1 MPPWYVVTV
10 TLETD
15 CFFGAVALI
24 AAGAAFLAG
33 ALRVLV
39 LRALG
44 AAVDLETVAVG
55 IREKR
60 VYSLIIHNKKP
71 LDGVSLQTVV
81 KKSSLSTV
89 LSQPSCILH
98 QRPQTN

>member
-1 MPPWYVVTV
+1 VVTV

-44 AAVDLETVAVG
+44 AAVDLDAMAVD

-60 VYSLIIHNKKP
+60 VDSLIIHNKKP
-71 LDGVSLQTVV
+71 LEWGL
-81 KKSSLSTV
+81 
-89 LSQPSCILH
+89 
-98 QRPQTN
+98 

>member
-1 MPPWYVVTV
+1 VVTV

-44 AAVDLETVAVG
+44 AAVDLDAMAVG

-60 VYSLIIHNKKP
+60 VDSLIIHNKKP
-71 LDGVSLQTVV
+71 LEWGL
-81 KKSSLSTV
+81 
-89 LSQPSCILH
+89 
-98 QRPQTN
+98 

>member
-1 MPPWYVVTV
+1 MVTV

-44 AAVDLETVAVG
+44 AAVDLDAMAVG

-60 VYSLIIHNKKP
+60 VDSTIIHNKKP
-71 LDGVSLQTVV
+71 LEWGL
-81 KKSSLSTV
+81 
-89 LSQPSCILH
+89 
-98 QRPQTN
+98 

>member
-1 MPPWYVVTV
+1 MVTV

-44 AAVDLETVAVG
+44 AGDLETVAVG

-60 VYSLIIHNKKP
+60 VDSLIIHGKG
-71 LDGVSLQTVV
+71 LTRYQM
-81 KKSSLSTV
+81 
-89 LSQPSCILH
+89 
-98 QRPQTN
+98 

>member
-1 MPPWYVVTV
+1 MVTV

-15 CFFGAVALI
+15 GFLGAVALI

-39 LRALG
+39 LRAFG

-60 VYSLIIHNKKP
+60 VDSSIIHNKKP

-98 QRPQTN
+98 QRPQTS

>member
-44 AAVDLETVAVG
+44 AAVDLDAMAVG

-60 VYSLIIHNKKP
+60 VDSSIIHNKKP
-71 LDGVSLQTVV
+71 LEWGL
-81 KKSSLSTV
+81 
-89 LSQPSCILH
+89 
-98 QRPQTN
+98 

>member
-39 LRALG
+39 LRAFG

-60 VYSLIIHNKKP
+60 VDSLIIHNKKP
-71 LDGVSLQTVV
+71 LEWGL
-81 KKSSLSTV
+81 
-89 LSQPSCILH
+89 
-98 QRPQTN
+98 

>member
-44 AAVDLETVAVG
+44 AAVDLGAILVM
-55 IREKR
+55 
-60 VYSLIIHNKKP
+60 
-71 LDGVSLQTVV
+71 LQ
-81 KKSSLSTV
+81 
-89 LSQPSCILH
+89 
-98 QRPQTN
+98 

>member
-1 MPPWYVVTV
+1 MVTV

-44 AAVDLETVAVG
+44 AAVDLDAMAVG

-60 VYSLIIHNKKP
+60 VDSSIIHNKKP
-71 LDGVSLQTVV
+71 LEWGL
-81 KKSSLSTV
+81 
-89 LSQPSCILH
+89 
-98 QRPQTN
+98 

>member
-1 MPPWYVVTV
+1 MVTV

-44 AAVDLETVAVG
+44 AAVDLDAMAVG

-60 VYSLIIHNKKP
+60 VDSLIIHNKKP
-71 LDGVSLQTVV
+71 LEWGL
-81 KKSSLSTV
+81 
-89 LSQPSCILH
+89 
-98 QRPQTN
+98 

>member
-1 MPPWYVVTV
+1 VVTV

-44 AAVDLETVAVG
+44 AAVDLDAMAVG

-60 VYSLIIHNKKP
+60 VDSSIIHNKKP
-71 LDGVSLQTVV
+71 LEWGL
-81 KKSSLSTV
+81 
-89 LSQPSCILH
+89 
-98 QRPQTN
+98 